1 MKRAQFWQNVLFVTI
16 LTIIFLISMIPV
28 AVMFIRS
35 WKTLPQVGRSQ
46 IFPTLP
52 LHYGNYIMAWQL
64 VSKYLLNTVL
74 IVLITLVG
82 VLLLSSVTAYVF
94 ARYDFPGK
102 NFLFSLILAL
112 MMIPGVIAFVPL
124 IVLVLKH
131 FKLSNNWFGLFF
143 PYWAGGQVLAIYILR
158 VFFESLPEEMYEA
171 ARIDGASHFG
181 LYWRITIPLSGSI
194 ISVIA
199 INNIIGTWND
209 YVWPMIVLAQEKKR
223 TIAVGLTFLRDTR
236 HPEPGVEMAAY
247 VIASVPMFLLFLA
260 TMRTFVRGMQAGA
273 IKM

>member
-1 MKRAQFWQNVLFVTI
+1 MRKTQFWQNAAFVVI
-16 LTIIFLISMIPV
+16 LAVIFLVSMIPV

-35 WKTLPQVGRSQ
+35 GKTLPQVGLSQ

-52 LHYGNYIMAWQL
+52 LHYGNYIEAWGM
-64 VSKYLLNTVL
+64 VSMYLLNTVL
-74 IVLITLVG
+74 IVVITLVG
-82 VLLLSSVTAYVF
+82 VLLLSSITAYVF

-102 NFLFSLILAL
+102 NLLFGLILAL

-131 FKLSNNWFGLFF
+131 FKLSNSWFGLFF
-143 PYWAGGQVLAIYILR
+143 PYWTGGQVVAIYILR

-194 ISVIA
+194 LSVIA
-199 INNIIGTWND
+199 IMNIIGTWND

-236 HPEPGVEMAAY
+236 HPNPGVEMAAY
-247 VIASVPMFLLFLA
+247 VIASIPMFILFLA

>member
-1 MKRAQFWQNVLFVTI
+1 MRKTQFWQNAAFVVILGVLFLV
-16 LTIIFLISMIPV
+16 SMIPV

-52 LHYGNYIMAWQL
+52 LHYGNYIEAWGM
-64 VSKYLLNTVL
+64 VSMYLLNTVL
-74 IVLITLVG
+74 IVVITLVG
-82 VLLLSSVTAYVF
+82 VLLLSSITAYVF

-102 NFLFSLILAL
+102 NLLFGLILAL

-131 FKLSNNWFGLFF
+131 FKLSNSWFGLFF
-143 PYWAGGQVLAIYILR
+143 PYWTGGQVVAIYILR

-194 ISVIA
+194 LSVIA
-199 INNIIGTWND
+199 IMNIIGTWND

-236 HPEPGVEMAAY
+236 HPNPGVEMAAY
-247 VIASVPMFLLFLA
+247 VIASIPMFILFLA